1 MAEVGQLEAWAGL
14 ERLSS
19 PGRDHAQVH
28 FAFEELQVAELAAEL
43 ATEFAVDL
51 ATDLAAVVAADLAI
65 DLATVVAVDAFV
77 VVEFVVAD
85 NYAIGVVA
93 IGVVD
98 IDDDTVATGAIVV
111 EATFDFVVVVAIVD
125 VV

>member
-1 MAEVGQLEAWAGL
+1 M
-14 ERLSS
+14 SS

-28 FAFEELQVAELAAEL
+28 FAVEGLQGAELAAEL
-43 ATEFAVDL
+43 AAESAAESAADL

-65 DLATVVAVDAFV
+65 GLATVVAVDATAA
-77 VVEFVVAD
+77 VETAVAD

-93 IGVVD
+93 IGVVG